1 MPTIVGYARCSTDTQ
16 DLTAQRS
23 QLTALGVAEDRIYV
37 DKGLSGT
44 NRDRP
49 GLNQALAAVREGDT
63 FTVAKLDRLA
73 RSVPDALGILQHLSD
88 RGVKFALGGSVYDW
102 DDAFAKMFLTILATI
117 AEFEGALIRQRTRE
131 GMAIARAKGKL
142 RGRQPKLSS
151 ARQALLRQEHATG
164 KYNIVELAELF
175 GVSRPTVYRVLAR
188 SVTNASGS
196 PAGLNDR
203 PPSRPRR
210 ATVPGA
216 LPHALPLSAPEE
228 PELPSSQEEVFGP
241 PSLLAAPDVR
251 GDESVNAMSVDGVPE
266 QDAPKGANVPSD
278 VTDGWYDKDE
288 SVADAIEKRVRE
300 GDWGA

>member
-1 MPTIVGYARCSTDTQ
+1 MPTTVGYARCSTDTQ

-23 QLTALGVAEDRIYV
+23 QLASLGVAEDRIYM
-37 DKGLSGT
+37 DKGISGT
-44 NRDRP
+44 RRDRP
-49 GLNQALAAVREGDT
+49 GLDQALAAVRPGDT
-63 FTVAKLDRLA
+63 FVVTKLDRLA
-73 RSVPDALGILQHLSD
+73 RSVPDALEIMNKLSD
-88 RGVKFALGGSVYDW
+88 RGVKFVMGGSVYDW
-102 DDAFAKMFLTILATI
+102 NNAASKMFLTLLAAI

-131 GMAIARAKGKL
+131 GMAVARAKGKL

-188 SVTNASGS
+188 SLTNAGGA
-196 PAGLNDR
+196 PAGVDERRRSR
-203 PPSRPRR
+203 PPR
-210 ATVPGA
+210 ATVPGGLPRA
-216 LPHALPLSAPEE
+216 LPPSGPDE
-228 PELPSSQEEVFGP
+228 PEVPSSQQEVFDP
-241 PSLLAAPDVR
+241 PRFLAAPDAPGGEGRNV
-251 GDESVNAMSVDGVPE
+251 MSVDDVPD

-288 SVADAIEKRVRE
+288 AVADAIEKRVRE